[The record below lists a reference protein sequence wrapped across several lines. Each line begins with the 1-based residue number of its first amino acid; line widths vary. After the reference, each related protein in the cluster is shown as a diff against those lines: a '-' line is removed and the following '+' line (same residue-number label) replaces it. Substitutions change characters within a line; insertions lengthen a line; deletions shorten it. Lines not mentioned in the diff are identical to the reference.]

1 MRQLLLEWDVTQP
14 QTLDNFVVG
23 RNQELAELIA
33 QFSHATDLNLDTRF
47 VMIWGESG
55 CGKSHLLHALK
66 EQTSALYLTADSA
79 ASDFHFS
86 ENYHLYLLDDC
97 EAFSPEVQIAAF
109 GLLDVFSFPYVS
121 PCSFIVSLILLT
133 YAANSPLLDPYM

>member
-1 MRQLLLEWDVTQP
+1 MRQLLLEWDVAQP

-23 RNQELAELIA
+23 RNQELAALIS
-33 QFSHATDLNLDTRF
+33 QFSQAADLNLDQRF

-66 EQTSALYLTADSA
+66 EQTPALYLTADSA
-79 ASDFHFS
+79 ASEFHFS

-97 EAFSPEVQIAAF
+97 DAFNSEVQIAAF
-109 GLLDVFSFPYVS
+109 GLFNQ
-121 PCSFIVSLILLT
+121 IRERGGSLIATATHPPSQLQLREELRT
-133 YAANSPLLDPYM
+133 R